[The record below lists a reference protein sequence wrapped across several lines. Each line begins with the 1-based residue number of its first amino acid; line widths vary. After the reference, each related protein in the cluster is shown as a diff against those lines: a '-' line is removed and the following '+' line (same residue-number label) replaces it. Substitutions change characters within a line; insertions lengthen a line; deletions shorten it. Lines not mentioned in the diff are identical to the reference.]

1 MLNKEQY
8 INWLND
14 FYVKFNINP
23 KECHVSHGGSML
35 MLGLRELIE
44 DIDLTV
50 SDSVW
55 KMLLDMGYTYK
66 VIPITNQYPSIK
78 IMQID
83 EYIDVHLDDCDLNSE
98 DFLYEKNI
106 YYRNAKITLVD
117 KLKLN
122 RTKDQN
128 DISLLNV
135 YLKSQIISDT

>member
-14 FYVKFNINP
+14 FYVKFNIDP

-35 MLGLRELIE
+35 MLGLRELTD

-55 KMLLDMGYTYK
+55 EMLLGMGYTYK
-66 VIPITNQYPSIK
+66 VVPALNQYPSIK

-83 EYIDVHLDDCDLNSE
+83 ENIDVHLDDRDLNGE

-135 YLKSQIISDT
+135 YLASQFISDT

>member
-1 MLNKEQY
+1 
-8 INWLND
+8 
-14 FYVKFNINP
+14 
-23 KECHVSHGGSML
+23 
-35 MLGLRELIE
+35 MLGLRELTE

-66 VIPITNQYPSIK
+66 VIPTTNQYPSIK

>member
-14 FYVKFNINP
+14 FYVKFNVNP

-35 MLGLRELIE
+35 MLGLRELTD

-50 SDSVW
+50 SDSIW
-55 KMLLDMGYTYK
+55 KMLLGMGYTYK
-66 VIPITNQYPSIK
+66 VIPTTNQYPSIK

-83 EYIDVHLDDCDLNSE
+83 EYIDVHLDDRDLNGE

-135 YLKSQIISDT
+135 YLASQFISDT